1 MSSRRPV
8 PPRDAGFT
16 LLEVLVAVFILGM
29 VLTLLVQGVQFGI
42 EATRLHAAAREQTGD
57 LHAIDRALRRLVAL
71 ADPGIYPEPATLR
84 GAAGSLSFLTELP
97 LHGPGQTQ
105 RADVVL
111 SAVSGQL
118 VLRWAP
124 HRHADLFGA
133 APAWQTTVL
142 LDGVERIELA
152 YRSAGA
158 NGRWSAAWTAEKLPS
173 LIRIGLVFR
182 PGSKRRWPPIVA
194 APVREAIEE

>member
-1 MSSRRPV
+1 M
-8 PPRDAGFT
+8 
-16 LLEVLVAVFILGM
+16 AVVVLGM

-42 EATRLHAAAREQTGD
+42 EATRLHAAARERTGD

-97 LHGPGQTQ
+97 LYGPGQTQ

-158 NGRWSAAWTAEKLPS
+158 NGRWSAVWTAEKLPS

-182 PGSKRRWPPIVA
+182 PGSKRRWPLIVA